1 MSGSSLVDLAFSVRF
16 GEVLQSGCVGV
27 GVAGALVLA
36 VRVDSSFV
44 SICGLILYPSLVGL
58 DFGGLTE

>member
-1 MSGSSLVDLAFSVRF
+1 MRF
-16 GEVLQSGCVGV
+16 GEVLQSGYVGV

-44 SICGLILYPSLVGL
+44 SICGLILVAEL
-58 DFGGLTE
+58 GGAGFRRTD